1 MKKRISRH
9 QQMQKNPIAL
19 ALMAQHHHD
28 ILTNTRIADQLA
40 LQAVEAGTAS
50 AADITRLDYLAAML
64 LSLARAGF
72 GFAGITT
79 AELQALCRAALAAL
93 DAGNSA
99 PGAELN
105 HCAPARYGDAL
116 TRCTRRN
123 WTPAARPNTC
133 ARAAACWRD
142 ATKTPTHRIRPGA
155 PWADRLCEVLP
166 RAGRGTERALCAA

>member
-9 QQMQKNPIAL
+9 QQMQQNPIAL

-93 DAGNSA
+93 DAGNPS

-105 HCAPARYGDAL
+105 HCAPGAAWRRIDAL
-116 TRCTRRN
+116 HQVQLDAC
-123 WTPAARPNTC
+123 TPAQYLRARC
-133 ARAAACWRD
+133 S
-142 ATKTPTHRIRPGA
+142 
-155 PWADRLCEVLP
+155 LV
-166 RAGRGTERALCAA
+166 

>member
-93 DAGNSA
+93 DAGSSA
-99 PGAELN
+99 PGTELN
-105 HCAPARYGDAL
+105 HCAPGTAWRRIDAL
-116 TRCTRRN
+116 HQVQLDACSPAQYLRARCSLL
-123 WTPAARPNTC
+123 A
-133 ARAAACWRD
+133 
-142 ATKTPTHRIRPGA
+142 
-155 PWADRLCEVLP
+155 
-166 RAGRGTERALCAA
+166 